1 MSNSGIIR
9 LGKIDGENQN
19 NGFNSIYSSEGISP
33 TLLARDYKD
42 PVRVAELKQVAQIY
56 PNSGNPQAGRVYD
69 SDGVS
74 PCLDT
79 CTGGNRMPKVV
90 VNG

>member
-1 MSNSGIIR
+1 M
-9 LGKIDGENQN
+9 
-19 NGFNSIYSSEGISP
+19 
-33 TLLARDYKD
+33 LARDYKD
-42 PVRVAELKQVAQIY
+42 PVRVCTEIKQVAQIY

-69 SDGVS
+69 QDGLS

-90 VNG
+90 DDE